1 MLAHCKMAGS
11 LDKIDIELRDKI
23 AQRIK
28 ELRESSGKSQ
38 TEFALELGI
47 DKQTL
52 HRLETG
58 RGATI
63 YSINKFCK
71 VRGITLSQFFDSP
84 IFIDI

>member
-11 LDKIDIELRDKI
+11 LDKIDIDLRDKI

-28 ELRESSGKSQ
+28 EVRESSGKSQ

-71 VRGITLSQFFDSP
+71 VRGISLSEFF
-84 IFIDI
+84 

>member
-23 AQRIK
+23 AERIK
-28 ELRESSGKSQ
+28 ELRESSGKTQ

-71 VRGITLSQFFDSP
+71 VKGISLGEFFSSAL
-84 IFIDI
+84 FVE

>member
-1 MLAHCKMAGS
+1 MAGS

-63 YSINKFCK
+63 YSINKFCM
-71 VRGITLSQFFDSP
+71 VRGITLSEFFDSVN
-84 IFIDI
+84 FKTK

>member
-1 MLAHCKMAGS
+1 MAGS

-23 AQRIK
+23 AERIK

-38 TEFALELGI
+38 TEFAYDLGI

-52 HRLETG
+52 YRLESG

-63 YSINKFCK
+63 YSINKFCNL
-71 VRGITLSQFFDSP
+71 RGITLSQFFDSSLFSE
-84 IFIDI
+84 IK

>member
-1 MLAHCKMAGS
+1 MAGH
-11 LDKIDIELRDKI
+11 LDKIDIELKKKI
-23 AQRIK
+23 SQRIT

-38 TEFALELGI
+38 TEFAYLLGI

-52 HRLETG
+52 HRLESG

-71 VRGITLSQFFDSP
+71 ARGITLNHFFDSP
-84 IFIDI
+84 IFKEQKK

>member
-1 MLAHCKMAGS
+1 MAGS
-11 LDKIDIELRDKI
+11 LDKIDIALREKI

-28 ELRESSGKSQ
+28 ELRESSGRNQ
-38 TEFALELGI
+38 TEFADDLGI

-52 HRLETG
+52 YRLESG

-71 VRGITLSQFFDSP
+71 VRGITLSEFFDSP
-84 IFIDI
+84 LFKEFKK

>member
-1 MLAHCKMAGS
+1 MAGS

-23 AQRIK
+23 AARIK

-38 TEFALELGI
+38 TEFALELGV

-52 HRLETG
+52 HRLESG

-71 VRGITLSQFFDSP
+71 VIGITLSEFFDSVV
-84 IFIDI
+84 FRDSNR

>member
-1 MLAHCKMAGS
+1 MAGS

-28 ELRESSGKSQ
+28 ELRESSGKNQ

-63 YSINKFCK
+63 YSINKFCMA
-71 VRGITLSQFFDSP
+71 RGISLSEFFESLL
-84 IFIDI
+84 FK

>member
-1 MLAHCKMAGS
+1 MAGS
-11 LDKIDIELRDKI
+11 LDKTDIELRNKI
-23 AQRIK
+23 AERLK
-28 ELRESSGKSQ
+28 ELRESSGKNQ
-38 TEFALELGI
+38 TEFAYDLGI

-52 HRLETG
+52 YRLETG

-84 IFIDI
+84 LFKETKK

>member
-1 MLAHCKMAGS
+1 MAGS

-28 ELRESSGKSQ
+28 ELRESSGKNQ

-71 VRGITLSQFFDSP
+71 VRAITLTQFFDSP
-84 IFIDI
+84 IFE

>member
-1 MLAHCKMAGS
+1 MVAHCRMAGS

-23 AQRIK
+23 AERIK
-28 ELRESSGKSQ
+28 ELRESSGKNQS
-38 TEFALELGI
+38 EFALELGV

-52 HRLETG
+52 HRLESG

-71 VRGITLSQFFDSP
+71 VRGITLSEFFDSGV
-84 IFIDI
+84 F

>member
-1 MLAHCKMAGS
+1 MAGS

-23 AQRIK
+23 AERIK

-38 TEFALELGI
+38 TEFAYDLGI

-52 HRLETG
+52 YRLESG

-71 VRGITLSQFFDSP
+71 VRGITLSEFFDSAV
-84 IFIDI
+84 FRESKK

>member
-1 MLAHCKMAGS
+1 MAGS
-11 LDKIDIELRDKI
+11 LDNIDIELRDKV
-23 AQRIK
+23 AERIK

-38 TEFALELGI
+38 TEFALELGV

-52 HRLETG
+52 HRLESG

-71 VRGITLSQFFDSP
+71 ASGISLSEFFDSP
-84 IFIDI
+84 IFIQIPK

>member
-1 MLAHCKMAGS
+1 MAGS

-23 AQRIK
+23 AARIK

-71 VRGITLSQFFDSP
+71 ARGISLSEFFGEGVFEQDKN
-84 IFIDI
+84 

>member
-1 MLAHCKMAGS
+1 MAGS

-23 AQRIK
+23 ADRIK

-38 TEFALELGI
+38 TEFALELGV

-52 HRLETG
+52 YRLESG

-63 YSINKFCK
+63 YSINKFCM
-71 VRGITLSQFFDSP
+71 VMGITLSDFFGEGVFKSKKD
-84 IFIDI
+84 

>member
-1 MLAHCKMAGS
+1 MAGS
-11 LDKIDIELRDKI
+11 LDKLDLELRDKI
-23 AQRIK
+23 AARIK

-38 TEFALELGI
+38 TEFALELGV

-52 HRLETG
+52 HRLEIG

-71 VRGITLSQFFDSP
+71 VVGITLSEFFDSAV
-84 IFIDI
+84 FR